1 MPENQQRKLAIGL
14 FSFSSCEGCAMEVLN
29 LLNTSLPQIKEF
41 VEFRYCRVLKEAN
54 SLNGIDVAFVEGSVS
69 TEKELL
75 RLREVRKKSKRLVAM
90 GGCAINGWPSNQRNL
105 FGREKLEEF
114 SELIGRFHQLPKILT
129 VPEAVKADLQI
140 QGCPIRRQDFEDALL
155 SYAKEF
161 GVKAK

>member
-1 MPENQQRKLAIGL
+1 MPEDKQRKLGIGI

-41 VEFRYCRVLKEAN
+41 VEFRYCRALKEKN
-54 SLNGIDVAFVEGSVS
+54 SLEGIDVAFVEGSIS

-75 RLREVRKKSKRLVAM
+75 RIKEVRQKSKRLVAM

-105 FGREKLEEF
+105 FEKEKLEEF
-114 SELIGRFHQLPKILT
+114 SELIGRFNQLPQILT
-129 VPEAVKADLQI
+129 VPEAVKADLLI
-140 QGCPIRRQDFEDALL
+140 QGCPIQRNEFEKALL
-155 SYAKEF
+155 DYAKEF